1 MDDIELVPYRTM
13 TGLKIG
19 SRYQPPKGRDIRLDT
34 IDIYDQDMIQMAYIT
49 NGDQFR
55 LEKLVLIGC
64 VFFAFLFV
72 SVILILGSL

>member
-1 MDDIELVPYRTM
+1 MDNETIVPYRTF

-19 SRYQPPKGRDIRLDT
+19 SRYIPPKDRDICLDT

-64 VFFAFLFV
+64 VLFAFLFI
-72 SVILILGSL
+72 SIILILGSL